1 MPRWLVWC
9 VLALLFFGGWAVAP
23 KTLPREVPGVESQ
36 ALSTIGVL
44 PILAVLCF
52 SKNLRS
58 GNARLRGAAIAF
70 VAGLLMVAGNIFYYE
85 ALSHEKAMTVTPL
98 TALYPLV
105 TVALA
110 LVFLREKP
118 HALQVCGIGVALAA
132 MFIFGLDLN
141 KGDSLQGMADWRS
154 IAEYVLLPI
163 CLWGVAGLLQK
174 LSTNY
179 ASSDLSTFWFQAAP
193 LPAAVILFAR
203 GYVGLSHSPREWLGF
218 LLIGLLLGLGNLALI
233 ASFGSGG
240 KASIVTPL
248 SGLYSVVAI
257 PLAML
262 FGERAGKRE
271 VGVIALALIAVV
283 LLSWERRK
291 ETGNVGQTS

>member
-1 MPRWLVWC
+1 
-9 VLALLFFGGWAVAP
+9 
-23 KTLPREVPGVESQ
+23 
-36 ALSTIGVL
+36 
-44 PILAVLCF
+44 
-52 SKNLRS
+52 
-58 GNARLRGAAIAF
+58 
-70 VAGLLMVAGNIFYYE
+70 MVAGNIFYYE
-85 ALSHEKAMTVTPL
+85 ALTQEKAMTVTPL

-118 HALQVCGIGVALAA
+118 HALQVCGIAVALAA
-132 MFIFGLDLN
+132 MFIFGLDL
-141 KGDSLQGMADWRS
+141 KRDSLQGMADWRS
-154 IAEYVLLPI
+154 IAAYVLLPI

-179 ASSDLSTFWFQAAP
+179 ASSELSSFWFQAAP

-203 GYVGLSHSPREWLGF
+203 RDVGLSHSPREWFGF

-262 FGERAGKRE
+262 FGERAGRRE
-271 VGVIALALIAVV
+271 AGVIALALIAVV
-283 LLSWERRK
+283 LLSWERPK
-291 ETGNVGQTS
+291 ST